1 MVEKL
6 DSSVGKGQSS
16 GRYFVQLLTCT
27 QPDDLRLRFVQLQVI
42 VGHPVTD
49 PLYTG
54 CKPVHGIDV
63 VSGWCADLDLRVVGI
78 RMTCETTFCNDVEEF
93 GRIQ

>member
-1 MVEKL
+1 
-6 DSSVGKGQSS
+6 
-16 GRYFVQLLTCT
+16 
-27 QPDDLRLRFVQLQVI
+27 VI

-63 VSGWCADLDLRVVGI
+63 VSGWCAGVRQRAGI
-78 RMTCETTFCNDVEEF
+78 IPKSCSLMPTDMR
-93 GRIQ
+93 GRRPKVR